1 MQINRL
7 KPTIFINILIVLV
20 LVAALSSCGKQDT
33 QKLAAKQSAKSLFKD
48 LSTATIAD
56 MKTNTPVSITLLSG
70 LSEGATWSLTDGRL
84 PTGSIVPYPS
94 NPNCADGTKV
104 GTLCLEQNGGTIYGT
119 PNTAGDYTFRIKA
132 TSIFGNESASRIYS
146 VSVRDPL
153 KITNSSL
160 KSWITDQPGYL
171 DTLTATGGRGP
182 YTWAIA
188 SGLLPSGLSINPST
202 GVISGTPDAAGTYNF
217 TVSVKDNATV
227 VETAIQA
234 LSIVISEPDTAPT
247 PLKVVGSTRTYNVNS
262 LINESLT
269 PDDIGGS
276 PPYTWSLIAG
286 NVPTGSTDSDVCV
299 VGTGKIPGKVC
310 LDPSGS
316 ITGTPTVAASYS
328 FQLQVIDSKGALAT
342 PIYTYKIMAPLLIT
356 TTTVKSPDT
365 GQQYSETLQATGG
378 TAPYVWTYSS
388 ANPVPGLTFKSDG
401 TISGTPT
408 SAENFSF
415 SVTVTDSASPNNT
428 NTKSFSISVTDQ
440 FKITTTTLPGVALGS
455 SYNQTITASGGRIP
469 YTYAVTAGSLP
480 AGLTLNK
487 DTGIIAGTTTV
498 AGTYS
503 FIITGTD
510 ADFRTTSSTFTVTV
524 GSGGG
529 GTGPTGTPP
538 TIINTTLPNV
548 ATSSVYNETIIASG
562 GSVPYLFQ
570 VTAGSLPTGLLLN
583 KDTGGITGQA
593 QVPGTFSFIVTVT
606 DADSLAATNTYTI
619 TVGSGSTIV
628 TVDQASPGK
637 LVTFGNITKYDL
649 PTSGAPSNF
658 IPYSGVDF
666 TIANVTPGGLLKLYI
681 EFTSLP
687 ENPVFYKIVND
698 KWLPLTKG
706 IDYTLSGKTLTMTV
720 KDNGTFDSDT
730 TLGVIRDPIVVGIKE
745 DPTSVPVNNTPSSS
759 GSGGGGCFI
768 ATAAYGSYLDPHV
781 MVLRNFRDQVLLKSA
796 AGTAFVKLYYTYS
809 PPIADFIRE
818 HEWLRTVVRLM
829 LTPLIVVA
837 KFPVLLPMSFLGLIA
852 VAWKKANKIFTK
864 KLFLSHKA

>member
-1 MQINRL
+1 MQTKKL
-7 KPTIFINILIVLV
+7 QPTIFINILIILCF
-20 LVAALSSCGKQDT
+20 VAAVSSCGKQDAEES
-33 QKLAAKQSAKSLFKD
+33 AAKQSVKSLFKD
-48 LSTATIAD
+48 LDTATIAD

-70 LSEGATWSLTDGRL
+70 LSEGATWTLTDGRL
-84 PTGSIVPYPS
+84 PTGSIAPYPA
-94 NPNCADGTKV
+94 NPNCADGTKS

-132 TSIFGNESASRIYS
+132 TSIFSNDSASRTYN

-153 KITNSSL
+153 KVTNSSL
-160 KSWITDQPGYL
+160 KSWIKDQPGYL

-188 SGLLPSGLSINPST
+188 SGLLPSGLSINSST
-202 GVISGTPDAAGTYNF
+202 GVISGTPTTAGTYNF
-217 TVSVKDNATV
+217 TVSVRDNATV

-234 LSIVISEPDTAPT
+234 LSIIISDPDAAPQ
-247 PLKVVGSTRTYNVNS
+247 PLNVVGSTRTFNVNS

-269 PDDIGGS
+269 PSDIGGT
-276 PPYTWSLIAG
+276 PPYSWSLLTG
-286 NVPTGSTDSDVCV
+286 NVPTGSTNSDVCAA
-299 VGTGKIPGKVC
+299 GTGKLAGKLC

-328 FQLQVIDSKGALAT
+328 FQLKVIDITGASAT
-342 PIYTYKIMAPLLIT
+342 PIYTYKITAPLLIT

-378 TAPYVWTYSS
+378 TAPYIWTYTP

-401 TISGTPT
+401 TITGTPT
-408 SAENFSF
+408 TAGNFPF
-415 SVTVTDSASPNNT
+415 SVTVTDSASSSNT

-440 FKITTTTLPGVALGS
+440 FKITTATLPGVALGS

-480 AGLTLNK
+480 AGLALNK
-487 DTGIIAGTTTV
+487 DTGIIAGTTNV

-529 GTGPTGTPP
+529 TGPTGTPP
-538 TIINTTLPNV
+538 TIVNTTLPNV
-548 ATSSVYNETIIASG
+548 ATSSAYNQTIIVSG
-562 GSVPYLFQ
+562 GNVPYLFQ
-570 VTAGSLPTGLLLN
+570 VTAGSLPTGLSLN

-606 DADSLAATNTYTI
+606 DANSLAATNTYTI
-619 TVGSGSTIV
+619 TVGSGSTVV
-628 TVDQASPGK
+628 TVDQATPGK

-649 PTSGAPSNF
+649 PATGAPLNF

-666 TIANVTPGGLLKLYI
+666 TVANVTPGGLVKLTI
-681 EFTSLP
+681 DFMSLP
-687 ENPVFYKIVND
+687 ENPVFYKIIND

-706 IDYTLSGKTLTMTV
+706 IDYTLSGKTLTMTI
-720 KDNGTFDSDT
+720 KDNGSFDSNT
-730 TLGVIRDPIVVGIKE
+730 TLGIISDPIVVGITD
-745 DPTSVPVNNTPSSS
+745 DPASAPENNSPSSS

-781 MVLRNFRDQVLLKSA
+781 MVLRQFRDEVLLKSA
-796 AGTAFVKLYYTYS
+796 AGTAFVKFYYAYS

-818 HEWLRTVVRLM
+818 HEILRTAVRLL
-829 LTPLIVVA
+829 LTPLIVIV
-837 KFPVLLPMSFLGLIA
+837 KFPALLSIAFFGLIA
-852 VAWKKANKIFTK
+852 VLWRKMNKVYTK
-864 KLFLSHKA
+864 KLLCSHK

>member
-1 MQINRL
+1 MQTKRL
-7 KPTIFINILIVLV
+7 QPTIFIYILIILCF
-20 LVAALSSCGKQDT
+20 VAAISSCGKQDT
-33 QKLAAKQSAKSLFKD
+33 QALAAKQSAKSLFKD
-48 LSTATIAD
+48 LSTSTIAD

-70 LSEGATWSLTDGRL
+70 LTEGATWSLTDGSL
-84 PTGSIVPYPS
+84 PTGSGTPYPVG
-94 NPNCADGTKV
+94 PNCYSGTGAV
-104 GTLCLEQNGGTIYGT
+104 TLCLEKNGGTIYGT
-119 PNTAGDYTFRIKA
+119 PTIAGDYTFRIKA
-132 TSIFGNESASRIYS
+132 ISIFSNDSASRTYS

-153 KITNSSL
+153 RVTNSSL
-160 KSWITDQPGYL
+160 KPWIKDQPGYL

-188 SGLLPSGLSINPST
+188 SGLLPSGLSINSST
-202 GVISGTPDAAGTYNF
+202 GVISGTPTAAGTYNF
-217 TVSVKDNATV
+217 TVSVTDNATV

-234 LSIVISEPDTAPT
+234 LSIVISDPDAAPQ
-247 PLKVVGSTRTYNVNS
+247 PLNVVGSTRTFNVDS

-269 PDDIGGS
+269 PSDIGGT

-286 NVPTGSTDSDVCV
+286 NVPTGSTDSVVCAA
-299 VGTGKIPGKVC
+299 GTGKLAGKLC

-328 FQLQVIDSKGALAT
+328 FQLKVVDITGALAT
-342 PIYTYKIMAPLLIT
+342 PIYTYKIIAPLLIT

-378 TAPYVWTYSS
+378 TAPYIWSYTP
-388 ANPVPGLTFKSDG
+388 ANPVPGLTFKNDG
-401 TISGTPT
+401 TITGTPT
-408 SAENFSF
+408 TAGNYTF
-415 SVTVTDSASPNNT
+415 SVTVTDSASSNNT
-428 NTKSFSISVTDQ
+428 NTKTFSLSVTDQ

-510 ADFRTTSSTFTVTV
+510 ADFRTTSGTFTVTV
-524 GSGGG
+524 GSG

-538 TIINTTLPNV
+538 TIVNTTLPNV
-548 ATSSVYNETIIASG
+548 ATSSVYNQTIIVSG
-562 GSVPYLFQ
+562 GNVPYSFQ
-570 VTAGSLPTGLLLN
+570 VTAGSLPTGLSLN

-606 DADSLAATNTYTI
+606 DANSLAATNTYTI

-628 TVDQASPGK
+628 TVDPVTPGK

-649 PTSGAPSNF
+649 PTTGAPLNF

-666 TIANVTPGGLLKLYI
+666 TVANVTSGGLVKLNI

-687 ENPVFYKIVND
+687 ENPVFYKIIND

-720 KDNGTFDSDT
+720 RDNGSFDSNP
-730 TLGVIRDPIVVGIKE
+730 TLGVVSDPIVVGITD
-745 DPTSVPVNNTPSSS
+745 DPASVPVNNSPSSS

-781 MVLRNFRDQVLLKSA
+781 MVLRDFRDNVLLKTA

-809 PPIADFIRE
+809 PQIADFIRE
-818 HEWLRTVVRLM
+818 HELLRAVVRLL
-829 LTPLIVVA
+829 LTPLIILV
-837 KFPVLLPMSFLGLIA
+837 KFPAMLPLVFFGIIA
-852 VAWKKANKIFTK
+852 VVWRMLNKAFIK
-864 KLFLSHKA
+864 KLICSQES